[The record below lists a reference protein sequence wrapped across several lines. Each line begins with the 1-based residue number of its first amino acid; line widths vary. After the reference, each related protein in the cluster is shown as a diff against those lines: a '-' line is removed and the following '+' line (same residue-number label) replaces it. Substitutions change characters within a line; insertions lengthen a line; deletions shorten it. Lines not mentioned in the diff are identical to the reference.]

1 MNEMNAADG
10 FSHNQPIITEE
21 DELTTM
27 SNMLLGNQFLE
38 MDRVITL
45 QSTDFF
51 TFDST
56 GRGGLSG

>member
-1 MNEMNAADG
+1 MNTADNYP
-10 FSHNQPIITEE
+10 HNQPMIAEE

-38 MDRVITL
+38 MDRVISL

-51 TFDST
+51 NFDSA
-56 GRGGLSG
+56 GRTGLSG